1 MSNENYKSLNV
12 WKQGIDITNCIY
24 DVTDNFSTRH
34 QFGIG
39 SHMEKS
45 AVSIPSNIAEGK
57 NRKYT
62 KEFIRFC
69 YIAIGSCA
77 ELETQ
82 VIIFLNRKLI
92 TQSEHDKIAGMIQE
106 EMRMLRGLVRSM

>member
-1 MSNENYKSLNV
+1 MNNENYKSLKV
-12 WKQGIDITNCIY
+12 WKKGIEITNCIY
-24 DVTDNFSTRH
+24 DVTDNFSSRH
-34 QFGIG
+34 QYGIG

-82 VIIFLNRKLI
+82 VIICFNRNLI
-92 TQSEHDKIAGMIQE
+92 SQDQHDKITAEIQE
-106 EMRMLRGLVRSM
+106 EMRMLLGLVRSM